1 MMLKCGDDLLN
12 SRGAQKV
19 LANVRGK
26 PLNDD
31 LGQSGHLFVIPVHKH
46 GDNE

>member
-1 MMLKCGDDLLN
+1 MLKCGDDLLN

-19 LANVRGK
+19 LASVRGN

-31 LGQSGHLFVIPVHKH
+31 LGQSGHIFEINKH